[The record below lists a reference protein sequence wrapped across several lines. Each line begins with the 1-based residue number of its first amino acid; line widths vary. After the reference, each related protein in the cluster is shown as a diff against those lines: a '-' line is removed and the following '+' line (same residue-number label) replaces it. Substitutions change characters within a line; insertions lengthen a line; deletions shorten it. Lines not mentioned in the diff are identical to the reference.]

1 MSLFV
6 HAAKRAPKGT
16 VAMGEVDGGVVA
28 YDPKAPK
35 DARTKMLTFP
45 GQLVKPMPYL
55 DLAHKQRSATFVSG
69 VSGSGKSMIGASLI
83 RKLRWLR
90 KDAERPAA
98 IFSTTLIN
106 DPAYA
111 NLKHVEFISLED
123 PRFLEL
129 EINELEDRI
138 ILFDDHENLKDPRL
152 ARYAL
157 GFIKDVLERT
167 RKLGVDVVVIN
178 HMTQNYH
185 ATRNIIFEC
194 DTYYLNIAQ
203 NRNSS
208 KRFLT
213 SYTELSKK
221 EISDLCSQ
229 EYESAFVF
237 VTYHKCA
244 PCFVSYEDTIRL
256 V

>member
-1 MSLFV
+1 MSLTV
-6 HAAKRAPKGT
+6 LAAKRAPKGT
-16 VAMGEVDGGVVA
+16 VAVAEVDGGVVV

-35 DARTKMLTFP
+35 EERVKTMTLP
-45 GQLVKPMPYL
+45 GQTLKPMPYL
-55 DLAHKQRSATFVSG
+55 DLEHKQRSATFVSG
-69 VSGSGKSMIGASLI
+69 VSGSGKSRIGASLI
-83 RKLRWLR
+83 RRLRWLR

-111 NLKHVEFISLED
+111 KLNHVEFISLED

-129 EINELEDRI
+129 DISDLEDRI
-138 ILFDDHENLKDPRL
+138 ILFDDHENLKNPKL
-152 ARYAL
+152 AKYAL
-157 GFIKDVLERT
+157 DFIKDVLERT

-208 KRFLT
+208 KRFLA
-213 SYTELSKK
+213 SYSELSKAD
-221 EISDLCSQ
+221 IRDLVTR
-229 EYESAFVF
+229 EYESPFTF
-237 VTYHKCA
+237 VTYHKSA
-244 PCFVSYEDTIRL
+244 PCFVSYEDTIKL